1 MAENSARATRLITKR
16 EVIQRVRMS
25 FPTIWKLMRQG
36 RFPAARVIGGKTFWI
51 ETEIDVYI
59 DTLPFRRYKR

>member
-1 MAENSARATRLITKR
+1 
-16 EVIQRVRMS
+16 
-25 FPTIWKLMRQG
+25 MRQG